1 MRFISYF
8 RHFAILFLKMILPIV
23 AYGDAV
29 LRKKGAKLTREHDG
43 LELLIESMWET
54 MYESSGVGL
63 AAPQIGKSLNLFV
76 VDATPMEDP
85 NYTDFKK
92 VFINAEIIE
101 EFGDKWEYEEGCLSI
116 PHIRDNVKRYSDIV
130 VRYMDEN
137 FVEHEE
143 EFNGMPARVIQHEY
157 DHINGVLFVDH
168 LSELRKRLLKNKLI
182 NISKG
187 GVDVDYR
194 MRFPA
199 IR

>member
-1 MRFISYF
+1 
-8 RHFAILFLKMILPIV
+8 MILPIV
-23 AYGDAV
+23 AYGDPV
-29 LRKKGAKLTREHDG
+29 LRKKGAEVTKDYEG
-43 LELLIESMWET
+43 LKELIANMWET
-54 MYESSGVGL
+54 MYESNGVGL
-63 AAPQIGKSLNLFV
+63 AAPQVGKPINLFV

-85 NYTDFKK
+85 AYGVFKK

-116 PHIRDNVKRYSDIV
+116 PHIRDNVKRYSHILL
-130 VRYMDEN
+130 RYQDEK

-143 EFNGMPARVIQHEY
+143 EFSGMPARVIQHEY
-157 DHINGVLFVDH
+157 DHIKGVLFVDH
-168 LSELRKRLLKNKLI
+168 LSELKKRLIKNKLV

-194 MRFPA
+194 MKFPV